1 MSFTWVKQNI
11 DWLEKA
17 APHTTYYADIV
28 KLLKP
33 WLRQSDS
40 LLDIG
45 CGTGNFAFAFAP
57 HVKKVTAVDI
67 NPLVIDLLKQKCTD
81 LGVKNVY
88 PIEAD
93 WRDIPLGLTYDV
105 VFMSY
110 INGLASEHFL
120 KLATLSTRLIIAV
133 LPKFGREKSFGL
145 ENYLDR
151 TEQKGSGRETF
162 YKAIDFLKTRYIP
175 FKAMEHSC
183 DFGQPFDSMEEYY
196 YFLNFYFGLEK
207 QNIPPEYTSKHLQK
221 TPQGYYLPNL
231 KESGIIIIRKED
243 VNESQKF

>member
-1 MSFTWVKQNI
+1 
-11 DWLEKA
+11 
-17 APHTTYYADIV
+17 
-28 KLLKP
+28 
-33 WLRQSDS
+33 
-40 LLDIG
+40 
-45 CGTGNFAFAFAP
+45 
-57 HVKKVTAVDI
+57 
-67 NPLVIDLLKQKCTD
+67 
-81 LGVKNVY
+81 
-88 PIEAD
+88 
-93 WRDIPLGLTYDV
+93 
-105 VFMSY
+105 MSY

-243 VNESQKF
+243 INENQKF